1 MTTIYKGD
9 DTNAFGQNFIKINRP
24 QNSEGYTI
32 SKVIFQC
39 GPIQKVY
46 TRPQFPIYV
55 NFSHDESKK
64 LQTISECYMQVF
76 DEKGLRVTCSGT
88 LTFTAKAQVV
98 LDESRR
104 SESRSNL
111 RG

>member
-1 MTTIYKGD
+1 MTEIFKGD

-24 QNSEGYTI
+24 HNSEAYTI

-46 TRPQFPIYV
+46 TRPTFPIYV
-55 NFSHDESKK
+55 NFTHTESKK
-64 LQTISECYMQVF
+64 LQTISECFLQVF
-76 DEKGLRVTCSGT
+76 DEHGLRTTCTGS
-88 LTFTAKAQVV
+88 LKFTAKQQVV

-104 SESRSNL
+104 S
-111 RG
+111 